1 MKEES
6 RVDGPYEFGVKPV
19 KRDSRADWDR
29 VRKSAEEGKFEEI
42 PSDIFVRNYS
52 ALRRIASEHVAP
64 VRKTSCRGI
73 WLFGPPGVGK
83 SHAVRE
89 AFSSLFVKA

>member
-52 ALRRIASEHVAP
+52 AL
-64 VRKTSCRGI
+64 
-73 WLFGPPGVGK
+73 
-83 SHAVRE
+83 
-89 AFSSLFVKA
+89 